1 MNNDNGY
8 NLNRI
13 SLRAKGQGAFLGAA
27 VGDALGWPQEPEA
40 KRADKKNAFSAE
52 SPVNEFQ
59 QWVRKSGG
67 QYYPHEEV
75 ILAGEYS
82 DDTQL
87 ILCTARS
94 LLHGEQWWH
103 HFTKREL
110 PTWTRYE
117 RGGGGA
123 TKRAAQ
129 KWLAGQEPW
138 DSVDKDKKQYFDAGG
153 NGVAMRI
160 MPHCLLGATETDFGK
175 IAKNI
180 VANGVCTHGHPRA
193 LVGALA
199 YGFAVWAAFQNTGT
213 LPYGAII
220 EKVLSGVNSW
230 SLLPDLDNICQN
242 WRRSALEVSGGQYEK
257 NWQNTVTEMLHL
269 LELCQKGMKQGALSV
284 ERDILTRLGCFEK
297 SMKGAGTV
305 TAAASIFLASRFAAE
320 PFHGILEAGF
330 ASGADTD
337 TLASMTGGILGALAG
352 IECLGNRAEEV
363 QDARYIRELGERLAR
378 KEDIGKSQLSDI
390 TKTAKPHLDSLIE
403 KLEASQPG
411 DSFLFADG
419 REAKTSASRYHQSLS
434 KTTVAVSWKLTA
446 TDGQSLYIKKI
457 SRSKNDSP
465 RKAELTSNTV
475 NNERCE
481 VELQPPKILKVAV
494 QLLVLDLS
502 KARFFYEKVLGLKV
516 EKESKLL
523 VRCDGIVLVPLER
536 KKNRVQPSE
545 SLAPN
550 TTTTIYIEIES
561 LTEVYNNVRQLGYK
575 ILKPITEI
583 HKRHCFTC
591 LDPDGN
597 EVEIIE
603 GIPF

>member
-1 MNNDNGY
+1 MNNDNRY

-13 SLRAKGQGAFLGAA
+13 SLIAKGQGAFLGAA

-67 QYYPHEEV
+67 QYFPHEEV

-138 DSVDKDKKQYFDAGG
+138 SSVDKDKKQYFDAGG

-160 MPHCLLGATETDFGK
+160 MPHCLLGATETNFGN

-199 YGFAVWAAFQNTGT
+199 YGFAVWVAFQNTGT

-220 EKVLSGVNSW
+220 EKVLSGFDSW
-230 SLLPDLDNICQN
+230 SLLPDLDNICPN
-242 WRRSALEVSGGQYEK
+242 WRSSAFEVSGGQYEEY
-257 NWQNTVTEMLHL
+257 WQMTVIEMRLF
-269 LELCQKGMKQGALSV
+269 LELCQKGMKQGALPV
-284 ERDILTRLGCFEK
+284 EKKILTRLGCFEK
-297 SMKGAGTV
+297 RMKGAGTV
-305 TAAASIFLASRFAAE
+305 TAAAAIFLASRFAAE

-337 TLASMTGGILGALAG
+337 TIASMTGGILGAVAG
-352 IECLGNRAEEV
+352 IEWLGNRAEQV
-363 QDARYIRELGERLAR
+363 QDTCYIRQFGERLAT
-378 KEDIGKSQLSDI
+378 KEDIGQSQLSDI
-390 TKTAKPHLDSLIE
+390 AKTAKAHLDSIIE
-403 KLEASQPG
+403 KLETSKPG
-411 DSFLFADG
+411 DTFAFPDG
-419 REAKTSASRYHQSLS
+419 REVKISDYRHHQSLS
-434 KTTVAVSWKLTA
+434 KTTVAVSWKLIA
-446 TDGQSLYIKKI
+446 SGGQSLYIKKNY
-457 SRSKNDSP
+457 RSKNDSD
-465 RKAELTSNTV
+465 RKTEPTSNIV

-481 VELQPPKILKVAV
+481 VELQPPKVLKVAV
-494 QLLVLDLS
+494 RLLVCDLS

-523 VRCDGIVLVPLER
+523 VRCDGIVLVPLDS
-536 KKNRVQPSE
+536 KKNMVQPSE

-561 LTEVYNNVRQLGYK
+561 LTEVYNNVCQFGYR
-575 ILKPITEI
+575 ILKPIGEI

-603 GIPF
+603 GIQF

>member
-1 MNNDNGY
+1 MNNDNRY

-13 SLRAKGQGAFLGAA
+13 SLIAKGQGAFLGAA

-67 QYYPHEEV
+67 QYFPHEEV

-94 LLHGEQWWH
+94 LLYGEQWWH

-138 DSVDKDKKQYFDAGG
+138 YSVDKDKKQYFDAGG

-213 LPYGAII
+213 LLYGAII

-230 SLLPDLDNICQN
+230 SLLPDLDNICPN

-284 ERDILTRLGCFEK
+284 ERDILTQLECFEK

-305 TAAASIFLASRFAAE
+305 TAAASMFLASRFAAE

-378 KEDIGKSQLSDI
+378 KEDVGKSQLSDI
-390 TKTAKPHLDSLIE
+390 AKTAKAHLDSLIE

-411 DSFLFADG
+411 DSFLFPDG
-419 REAKTSASRYHQSLS
+419 REVKISDFLHHQSLS

-446 TDGQSLYIKKI
+446 ADGQSLYIKKI
-457 SRSKNDSP
+457 YRSKNDSA
-465 RKAELTSNTV
+465 RKAEPTFNAI
-475 NNERCE
+475 NNELCE
-481 VELQPPKILKVAV
+481 VAFPPPKVLKVAV
-494 QLLVLDLS
+494 QVRVWDLAKS
-502 KARFFYEKVLGLKV
+502 RFFYETVLGLKV
-516 EKESKLL
+516 EKESKYL
-523 VRCDGIVLVPLER
+523 VRCDGIVLVPLE
-536 KKNRVQPSE
+536 KEKSRVQPSD
-545 SLAPN
+545 SLVPN

-561 LTEVYNNVRQLGYK
+561 LNEVHKNVCQFGSK
-575 ILKPITEI
+575 ILKPIAERY
-583 HKRHCFTC
+583 KRLCFTC

-603 GIPF
+603 EVLF